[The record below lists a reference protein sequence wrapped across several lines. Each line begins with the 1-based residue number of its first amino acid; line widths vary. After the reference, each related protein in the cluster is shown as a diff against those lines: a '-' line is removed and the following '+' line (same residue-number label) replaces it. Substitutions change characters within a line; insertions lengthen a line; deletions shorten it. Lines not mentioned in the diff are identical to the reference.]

1 VIHQLTAHTI
11 GRDIRAGD
19 VIMEI
24 VPDMDVDRGK
34 AAAQGHR
41 PVYAGQKAFLRFS
54 TFDQRITPQLAE
66 RFLLKRRCGI
76 SIAVASDKVDV
87 SR

>member
-19 VIMEI
+19 AIMEI

-41 PVYAGQKAFLRFS
+41 PVYAGQKAFLASQLS
-54 TFDQRITPQLAE
+54 TNVSRRSWPE

-87 SR
+87 SH

>member
-1 VIHQLTAHTI
+1 MLIEARLQLK
-11 GRDIRAGD
+11 
-19 VIMEI
+19 EI
-24 VPDMDVDRGK
+24 DQSMLVR
-34 AAAQGHR
+34 R
-41 PVYAGQKAFLRFS
+41 PFS
-54 TFDQRITPQLAE
+54 ASQLSTNVSRRSWPE